1 MCLIVLTGRVL
12 SSDICPILL
21 AYSRMPS
28 VKHGLSIKFGKGST
42 RIYNSQ
48 MLHRFIADEK
58 KRTFGID
65 AHRIA
70 EFMKRGRQ
78 LNKNGG
84 EFEVDLDD
92 TMRIKG
98 TRHQMRRQKW
108 YARQFGSYHCVGD
121 GTFATNKYGLTLF
134 PWCSPDSLD
143 NTILIGST
151 TSRSE
156 NTADVVSGHLFG
168 IGSKP
173 ASSEMADNNVRCP
186 AFPTLS
192 FLTSSFCLNATSSC
206 TGSN

>member
-1 MCLIVLTGRVL
+1 
-12 SSDICPILL
+12 
-21 AYSRMPS
+21 MPS

-48 MLHRFIADEK
+48 MLHRFIAEER
-58 KRTFGID
+58 KRTFGTD
-65 AHRIA
+65 DHRIG

-92 TMRIKG
+92 TMRIKS
-98 TRHQMRRQKW
+98 TRHQTRRQKL
-108 YARQFGSYHCVGD
+108 YASQFGSYHCVGD
-121 GTFATNKYGLTLF
+121 GTFGTNKYGMTLF
-134 PWCSPDSLD
+134 PWITPDSLGLS
-143 NTILIGST
+143 ILIGSS

-156 NTADVVSGHLFG
+156 NTVDVVASGHLFG
-168 IGSKP
+168 IASKP